1 MSPPRPASPRPLI
14 AGVTA
19 TLARTSLLAAALLT
33 ACGPAPA
40 PPSPTGAAAPL
51 KLAEGSLVAYMLAWS
66 WEGAR
71 REGDAWLFETDLG
84 YTVGLTAAH
93 VGLGRIEMVPCEPA
107 PSTLADAVSSLLI
120 STAHAAHARVG
131 DGSAVASPIV
141 ESLLDPE
148 ARLYGRGFAGPHA
161 YCGVHLLAVPLEA
174 AADDGFTLER
184 QSLVLTGFWSAP
196 GSDQRHELDAS
207 INLQDGSLRPL
218 LGWTTWPTALK
229 PGRAPVAVVITRHP
243 ARAFDGLE
251 LSKLSNIDLAFAV
264 LGNLVQGAKAEVAS
278 AAGNP

>member
-1 MSPPRPASPRPLI
+1 MSA
-14 AGVTA
+14 
-19 TLARTSLLAAALLT
+19 ARLLLAGALLT

-40 PPSPTGAAAPL
+40 PPKPIGDAAPL
-51 KLAEGSLVAYMLAWS
+51 QLAEGSLVAYMLAWS

-84 YTVGLTAAH
+84 YTVGITSAH
-93 VGLGRIEMVPCEPA
+93 AGLGRVEMVPCEPA
-107 PSTLADAVSSLLI
+107 PTSLVGAVSSLLI

-131 DGSAVASPIV
+131 DGSAVASPVV

-148 ARLYGRGFAGPHA
+148 ARLFGRGFAGPHA
-161 YCGVHLLAVPLEA
+161 YCGVHLLAVPLDA
-174 AADDGFTLER
+174 AADDGFALER
-184 QSLVLTGFWSAP
+184 QSLALTGFWSAP
-196 GSDQRHELDAS
+196 GSDERHGLDAS

-218 LGWTTWPTALK
+218 LGWTTWPSELQ

-243 ARAFDGLE
+243 ARAFDGLDLAR
-251 LSKLSNIDLAFAV
+251 LSDIDLGFAV
-264 LGNLVQGAKAEVAS
+264 LGNLLQGAKAEVAS